1 MDTRKDIRI
10 ICTTGDIFEIKHD
23 SYYIARIEELGL
35 NVIDENSRTVKYF
48 PLRNILQIEF
58 TEVEK

>member
-1 MDTRKDIRI
+1 MDTRKDIKITCITR
-10 ICTTGDIFEIKHD
+10 DVFRIKHD
-23 SYYIARIEELGL
+23 SYDTARIEELGL

-58 TEVEK
+58 IEVEK

>member
-10 ICTTGDIFEIKHD
+10 ICTTGDIFEVKHD
-23 SYYIARIEELGL
+23 SYDRARIEELGL
-35 NVIDENSRTVKYF
+35 NIMDEGFYTIKYF

-58 TEVEK
+58 IEVEK